1 MLGPLPTKYRFVV
14 AACALV
20 AFIGVGAWAGLS
32 IDTVL
37 PSTGVLV
44 GATLGVVASLLLLH
58 DFTST
63 HPHPRAARVH
73 ARRTPRRH

>member
-32 IDTVL
+32 TDTML
-37 PSTGVLV
+37 PSAGAVV
-44 GATLGVVASLLLLH
+44 GATLGVGACLLLLH
-58 DFTST
+58 DFST
-63 HPHPRAARVH
+63 QHPRAARVH
-73 ARRTPRRH
+73 ARRIHRRH